1 MRIPRNHCRDYCLF
15 RVQGFK
21 VNNTDMNMINKFPN
35 YEEANTNNMKDERVY
50 LEVRENN
57 VIKLK
62 SRRLFKK
69 CEGKVK
75 FS

>member
-1 MRIPRNHCRDYCLF
+1 
-15 RVQGFK
+15 
-21 VNNTDMNMINKFPN
+21 MNMINKFPN